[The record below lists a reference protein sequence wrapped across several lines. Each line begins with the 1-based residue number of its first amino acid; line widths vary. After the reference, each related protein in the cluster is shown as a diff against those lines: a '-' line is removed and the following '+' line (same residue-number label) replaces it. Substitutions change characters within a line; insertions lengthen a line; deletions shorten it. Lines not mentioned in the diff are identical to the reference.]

1 MTNEKLRTRMI
12 VLQTPFEERKR
23 LYRAAFKQCRLLPR
37 ARKYRSQGDW
47 IKYVLSIPRVCQ
59 VQAFSEISRH
69 LPDRVYWRL
78 LGHVFWRA
86 ENHGIYHDLY
96 LHLLQ
101 SDRAECDYFMTPA
114 QRCGWHDLPERVM
127 IFRGHGA
134 ENRCGLFYSL
144 NFLIAADV
152 ASGYGSAG
160 KVSSY
165 IVSKR
170 DLFYLGSDSKSN
182 KVAYEA
188 VLYVKGLRSHG

>member
-1 MTNEKLRTRMI
+1 MNEKLRARMI

-23 LYRAAFKQCRLLPR
+23 IYRAAFKQRRLQPR
-37 ARKYRSQGDW
+37 SRKYHFQGDW
-47 IKYVLSIPRVCQ
+47 IKYVFSIHRTCQ

-69 LPDRVYWRL
+69 LSDRVYWRL
-78 LGHVFWRA
+78 LGHIFWRA
-86 ENHGIYHDLY
+86 ENHGVYHDLY

-101 SDRAECDYFMTPA
+101 SSRTECDCFMTPA
-114 QRCGWHDLPERVM
+114 QQRGWDDLPDRVM

-144 NFLIAADV
+144 KFLIAADV

-165 IVSKR
+165 IVSKN
-170 DLFYLGSDSKSN
+170 DLFYVGSDSKSN

-188 VLYVKGLRSHG
+188 VLYVKGLRHG